1 MVSRKTVN
9 TIHLYEKCHNYTN
22 RLVNYLKVINFY
34 ENASNDVKIKLGN
47 KAFAY
52 EGLNIKAD
60 YINVLTQLFKSGL
73 ERVNFAD
80 SIETANK
87 INNYVDDVTD
97 VTDGLIDEIV
107 QPSNFDAD
115 TRSNIL

>member
-1 MVSRKTVN
+1 M
-9 TIHLYEKCHNYTN
+9 
-22 RLVNYLKVINFY
+22 NYLKVINFY

-80 SIETANK
+80 SIENLQEFQQKFGTK
-87 INNYVDDVTD
+87 SSRLCLLTP
-97 VTDGLIDEIV
+97 LL
-107 QPSNFDAD
+107 PP
-115 TRSNIL
+115 

>member
-34 ENASNDVKIKLGN
+34 ENAGNDVKIKLGN

-97 VTDGLIDEIV
+97 GLIDEIV

>member
-1 MVSRKTVN
+1 
-9 TIHLYEKCHNYTN
+9 
-22 RLVNYLKVINFY
+22 VNYLKVINFY
-34 ENASNDVKIKLGN
+34 ENAKNVKIKLGN

-80 SIETANK
+80 STETADR
-87 INNYVDDVTD
+87 INNYVDD

-115 TRSNIL
+115 TRFQYFIKMPKIYPKSTEKNLLLQVSTF

>member
-1 MVSRKTVN
+1 M
-9 TIHLYEKCHNYTN
+9 
-22 RLVNYLKVINFY
+22 NYLKVINFY
-34 ENASNDVKIKLGN
+34 ENAGNDVKIKLGN

-80 SIETANK
+80 SIETADK
-87 INNYVDDVTD
+87 INNYVDD

-107 QPSNFDAD
+107 QPSNFDTD
-115 TRSNIL
+115 TRSNTL